1 MRFRITTF
9 AQDGA
14 AISQVRIKGDNIADT
29 ICEVSDAHY
38 IDADVTR
45 LVIDELGEDG
55 EPVTKGEG

>member
-9 AQDGA
+9 AQDGT
-14 AISQVRIKGDNIADT
+14 AISQGPATADHLQT
-29 ICEVSDAHY
+29 VLHMLMFSE

-55 EPVTKGEG
+55 EPVTKTGD